1 MYKWTWKLD
10 KCFAWTSICKFAHDS
25 LVLKMKCQKPD
36 PPVKAGGISSLQ
48 ESLIIMHTVSQKMH
62 PQPEIMC

>member
-1 MYKWTWKLD
+1 M
-10 KCFAWTSICKFAHDS
+10 FAHDS